1 MLTFESIR
9 DIERTERETKRMQK
23 IPQNFLSELKEYIE
37 RKEKLTEKTSAD
49 IMEIENVKSTVQRLI
64 EMRERKMA
72 DQALITARTNMPP
85 ENLLRDEETV
95 FWQMVEALKTF
106 RRDFFEQLRKPK
118 QILFRVKRNL
128 PEFVGPDMKT
138 YLLKENDV
146 IPLPKEVAELLI
158 KEGMIEEKK

>member
-9 DIERTERETKRMQK
+9 DVERNERNAKRMQK
-23 IPQNFLSELKEYIE
+23 LPPTFLSELKEYIE
-37 RKEKLTEKTSAD
+37 RKEQLKEKSSAD
-49 IMEIENVKSTVQRLI
+49 IMEIENVKSTVQRIVEL
-64 EMRERKMA
+64 RERKLI

-85 ENLLRDEETV
+85 ENLLKEEEAV
-95 FWQMVEALKTF
+95 FWQMVEGLKAF

-118 QILFRVKRNL
+118 EVLFRVKRSM

-146 IPLPKEVAELLI
+146 VSIPKEIAELLL
-158 KEGMIEEKK
+158 KEGVVEEAK

>member
-9 DIERTERETKRMQK
+9 DVERNERNAKRMQK
-23 IPQNFLSELKEYIE
+23 LPPTFLSELKEYIE
-37 RKEKLTEKTSAD
+37 RKEQLKEKSSAD
-49 IMEIENVKSTVQRLI
+49 IMEIENVKSTVQRIVEL
-64 EMRERKMA
+64 RERKLI

-85 ENLLRDEETV
+85 ENLLKEEEAV
-95 FWQMVEALKTF
+95 FWQMAEGLKAF

-118 QILFRVKRNL
+118 EVLFRVKRSM

-146 IPLPKEVAELLI
+146 VSIPKEIAELLL
-158 KEGMIEEKK
+158 KEGVVEEAK